1 MVVGKAFG
9 ARMRGRASHWYPE
22 QQPASLVLVR
32 LLTLMIQS
40 GAARG
45 ERWSLMAQLPLSP
58 LLEPAMFELDPRL
71 QADTWVL
78 GDFPLCRL
86 LLSKDANY
94 PWLILVPR
102 RAATTEIFEL
112 TEAEQAQLAVETA
125 KLAEGMKPAL
135 KADKINVAALGNV
148 VAQLHVHVIA
158 RYVADPAWPGPVW
171 GKVPAVEYRPEQLD
185 ALKDTLRALLPV
197 TFTWV

>member
-1 MVVGKAFG
+1 
-9 ARMRGRASHWYPE
+9 
-22 QQPASLVLVR
+22 
-32 LLTLMIQS
+32 
-40 GAARG
+40 
-45 ERWSLMAQLPLSP
+45 
-58 LLEPAMFELDPRL
+58 MFELDPRL

-78 GDFPLCRL
+78 GDFPLCQL

-125 KLAEGMKPAL
+125 QLAERVKTAL

-158 RYVADPAWPGPVW
+158 RYTADPAWPAPVW

-185 ALKDTLRALLPV
+185 ALKDTLRAMLPA
-197 TFTWV
+197 TFTWVEN

>member
-1 MVVGKAFG
+1 
-9 ARMRGRASHWYPE
+9 
-22 QQPASLVLVR
+22 
-32 LLTLMIQS
+32 
-40 GAARG
+40 
-45 ERWSLMAQLPLSP
+45 
-58 LLEPAMFELDPRL
+58 MFELDPRL

-78 GDFPLCRL
+78 GDFPLCQL

-125 KLAEGMKPAL
+125 QLAEGVKTAL

-158 RYVADPAWPGPVW
+158 RYTADPAWPAPVW
-171 GKVPAVEYRPEQLD
+171 GKVSAVEYRPEQLD
-185 ALKDTLRALLPV
+185 ALKDTLRAMLPA
-197 TFTWV
+197 TFTWVEN